1 MDSERPALTWGEG
14 RGSPPP
20 DTIAAVAT
28 APGRGGIG
36 VVRVSGYDL
45 LPLAEGLTGKR
56 PAPRLATLAGFRDAA
71 GETIDQG
78 ILLYFPAPHSF
89 TGEDVLELQGHGG
102 PVVLQL
108 LLSRCL
114 ELGARLAEPGE
125 FSRRAFMN
133 DKLDLVQAEAVADL
147 IGAATAQA
155 ARSALRS
162 VTGEFS
168 RAVDALVDRLVELR
182 MLVEATLD
190 FPDEDID
197 VVRDT
202 DAAQRLAQLRTDVAS
217 IRARA
222 RQGSLLRDGLHVVL
236 AGPPNVGKSSLL
248 NRLSGEDRAIVTAI
262 AGTTRD
268 ALKETIQIEG
278 IPLHIVDTAGLRE
291 TEDELERLG
300 IERSW
305 REIGRAD
312 VVLQLVDARAGV
324 AAADLAIAQRLP
336 AGVEHVLVCNKCD
349 LAGLDAER
357 RSAEGGVTLV
367 LSAKTGAGI
376 DLLRDE
382 LLRVAGWAGHGEDAI
397 LARGRHIEALVKAE
411 DHLSRAATELARL
424 EFCAEELRL
433 AQEALATIT
442 GKFTADELLGEIFS
456 RFCIGK

>member
-1 MDSERPALTWGEG
+1 MDAERPL
-14 RGSPPP
+14 

-36 VVRVSGYDL
+36 VVRVSGHDL
-45 LPLAEGLTGKR
+45 LGLAETLSGKR
-56 PAPRLATLAGFRDAA
+56 PAPRLAALANFRDAA

-102 PVVLQL
+102 PIVLQL

-114 ELGARLAEPGE
+114 ELGVRLAEPGE
-125 FSRRAFMN
+125 FTRRAYLN

-147 IGAATAQA
+147 IEAATAQA

-168 RAVDALVDRLVELR
+168 QAIDALVARLIELR

-190 FPDEDID
+190 FPEEEID
-197 VVRDT
+197 VARDT
-202 DAAQRLAQLRTDVAS
+202 DAAPRLALLRGDVAAV
-217 IRARA
+217 RARA
-222 RQGSLLRDGLHVVL
+222 RQGRLLREGLHVVL

-248 NRLSGEDRAIVTAI
+248 NRLAGEDRAIVTAI

-278 IPLHIVDTAGLRE
+278 IPLHVVDTAGLRE
-291 TEDELERLG
+291 TEDELEQLG

-312 VVLQLVDARAGV
+312 VVLQLVDAGSGV
-324 AAADLAIAQRLP
+324 AAPDTAIAGRLP
-336 AGVEHVLVCNKCD
+336 AGVSRILIYNKCD
-349 LAGLDAER
+349 LAGLTAER
-357 RSAEGGVTLV
+357 RSEDGHVSLV
-367 LSAKTGAGI
+367 LSAKTGEGI
-376 DLLRDE
+376 GLLHDE
-382 LLRVAGWAGHGEDAI
+382 LLRVAGWVGHGEDAI
-397 LARGRHIEALVKAE
+397 LARRRHLEALAE
-411 DHLSRAATELARL
+411 AEEHLGRAAAELSRL

-433 AQEALATIT
+433 AQEALAEIT